1 MSDINIQP
9 LNDYLVVEVLK
20 NENEGGGVLLPDTH
34 KKEEYGIGVVLAVN
48 HEEENPIQV
57 IEGDKVVF
65 DKYLLISVKIKGKD
79 VKFLKSTDI
88 LGIIKEDINVI
99 D

>member
-48 HEEENPIQV
+48 
-57 IEGDKVVF
+57 
-65 DKYLLISVKIKGKD
+65 Y
-79 VKFLKSTDI
+79 
-88 LGIIKEDINVI
+88 
-99 D
+99 